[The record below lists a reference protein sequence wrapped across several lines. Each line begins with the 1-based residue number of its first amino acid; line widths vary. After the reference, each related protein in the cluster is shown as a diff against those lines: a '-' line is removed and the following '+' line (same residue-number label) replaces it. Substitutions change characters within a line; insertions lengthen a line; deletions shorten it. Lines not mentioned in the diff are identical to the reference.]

1 MFAQRRRGTSCPVL
15 IGCVCADGD
24 DEGFGVLVMTES
36 VAGEA
41 GVFDIRRR
49 GPGESGSVVGE

>member
-1 MFAQRRRGTSCPVL
+1 ML
-15 IGCVCADGD
+15 IGCASADGD

-41 GVFDIRRR
+41 GVFDIRSR
-49 GPGESGSVVGE
+49 GPEEAGCVVGEGGRG